1 MGEQGREG
9 VDVVYAQPEPMKTAE
24 AVKERLSEI
33 PTRLYL
39 PSECDR
45 ELLAVAAAKLV
56 AKHRQPILEFVNR
69 QR

>member
-1 MGEQGREG
+1 VSTKPGQ
-9 VDVVYAQPEPMKTAE
+9 VQTAE

-56 AKHRQPILEFVNR
+56 AKHRQPILDFVNR